1 MEVDNK
7 QKTNNKPLLAAVL
20 VSIFVI
26 LLTVFIAFNKGQQKR
41 LQLGDS
47 IKTTAGN
54 TLAST
59 S

>member
-26 LLTVFIAFNKGQQKR
+26 LLTVFIAFNKGHKKDNS
-41 LQLGDS
+41 LEV
-47 IKTTAGN
+47 A
-54 TLAST
+54 
-59 S
+59 

>member
-26 LLTVFIAFNKGQQKR
+26 LLTVFVAFNKGQQKNYS
-41 LQLGDS
+41 LE
-47 IKTTAGN
+47 AV
-54 TLAST
+54 
-59 S
+59 